1 MGINTLLAVVKLH
14 HSQKVMETNTT
25 LPKCLNLNHCD
36 CFNPIINFIPQLQ
49 DANYIENSILWL
61 NDYIEIIRLHI
72 YKDLVKKTSYFKTIK
87 VGLVLQAYKHLL
99 KSIQYSENQIK
110 LQNNLDAVIQVNS
123 EVTIPLIVYTQTF
136 TKWAN
141 VYTEMLMIFCRP
153 NQNITLNQYIYTL
166 QLHYDL
172 LRGVKFSLDY
182 KNINFVSK
190 EI

>member
-1 MGINTLLAVVKLH
+1 MGINILLPVFIFTILK
-14 HSQKVMETNTT
+14 KVMETNTT

-182 KNINFVSK
+182 KNNNLFQM
-190 EI
+190 